1 MVEYIEPNELRAFL
15 RDENGE
21 LSDKVTVVD
30 VRDLDYNEGGHIP
43 GALNWPSETWEI
55 ESCIDEYLAPYL
67 CSSNTTQI
75 IVFHCMKSQCRGP
88 SCAKIAAER
97 LVAAEGTTKP
107 KVCVLRGGFSVWKRL
122 YEGTE
127 DIDSRD
133 QDI

>member
-1 MVEYIEPNELRAFL
+1 MVEYIEPNELRALL
-15 RDENGE
+15 RDENGT
-21 LSDKVTVVD
+21 LSDKVTIVD

-55 ESCIDEYLAPYL
+55 ESCVDEYLAAYL
-67 CSSNTTQI
+67 SSSNTSQI
-75 IVFHCMKSQCRGP
+75 IVFHCMKSQYRGP

-97 LVAAEGTTKP
+97 LLAAEGTTTP
-107 KVCVLRGGFSVWKRL
+107 KVRVLRGGFLAWQRL

-127 DIDSRD
+127 DIESRD